1 MSKPTLAAKNKKVL
15 KITVGAALGMFA
27 FAFALIPFYNVMCKQ
42 LGINGKTNPMV
53 ATPSSLV
60 VDASRT
66 ITVQFDTTFNENLNW
81 EFRPMHKTAVLHPGE
96 AIHTAYFAKNNTDH
110 RMTIQAIPSV
120 TPGIAAQYVKKLECF
135 CFTQQHLDAG
145 ESAEMG
151 LVFVLDPEIPD
162 NVHTMTLSY
171 TLFDVTN

>member
-1 MSKPTLAAKNKKVL
+1 MSKHDLAAKNKKVF

-42 LGINGKTNPMV
+42 LGINGKTNPE
-53 ATPSSLV
+53 ATV
-60 VDASRT
+60 ASRAGVDLSRT
-66 ITVQFDTTFNENLNW
+66 VTVQFDTTLNENLNW
-81 EFRPMHKTAVLHPGE
+81 EFHPKDKVAVLHPGE
-96 AIHTAYFAKNNTDH
+96 AIHTAYFAKNNTEH
-110 RMTIQAIPSV
+110 GMTVQAIPSV

-145 ESAEMG
+145 ESTEMG

-162 NVHTMTLSY
+162 TVHTMTLSY
-171 TLFDVTN
+171 TLFDVT